1 MTTVKSFSDR
11 FLFALLVLFALGF
24 LYSALPARAEL
35 TFKGVKPEVI
45 IDVRT
50 PTEFAE
56 GHIKGA
62 INIPV
67 DRIGQDIHSVAGIS
81 KDSVILLYCRSGNRS
96 DRARTILLQQGYT
109 QVINAGGLSD
119 VAKVFPSCSYPDC

>member
-1 MTTVKSFSDR
+1 MTSVKSFSDR
-11 FLFALLVLFALGF
+11 LLFALLVLFALGF
-24 LYSALPARAEL
+24 FYSALPARAEPD
-35 TFKGVKPEVI
+35 FKGVKPEVI

-50 PTEFAE
+50 PAEFAE

-81 KDSVILLYCRSGNRS
+81 KNSVILLYCRSGNRS

-109 QVINAGGLSD
+109 QVINGGGLSD